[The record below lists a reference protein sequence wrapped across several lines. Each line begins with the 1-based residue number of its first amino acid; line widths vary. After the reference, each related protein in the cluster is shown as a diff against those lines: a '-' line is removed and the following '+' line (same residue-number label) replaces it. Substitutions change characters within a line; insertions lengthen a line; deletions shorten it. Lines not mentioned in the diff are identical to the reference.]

1 MVCVDIHWKKFHN
14 FVSNHSKTCTMKHRS
29 LFFILAIILGT
40 FTLSAQH
47 PLPSHSYLEIF
58 DIETGKHSVIK
69 EFSFVIEAPNWTPDG
84 KWLVVNKGGKLY
96 KIAPDGSTDLIEIN
110 TGDITQ
116 CNNDHVIS
124 ADGSFIGISSNDPSN
139 KRSYNSYVYIVPFEG
154 GEPQR
159 ITPLGP
165 SYLHGISPDGKQ
177 VAYCAFRG
185 EKMEQDIYVMP
196 VKGGKEVR
204 LTDAPGLD
212 DGPEYSP
219 DGKTIWFNSVR
230 SGRMQIWK
238 MDTKGRNQTQMT
250 FDPDMNSWFPHISPD
265 NEKVVYIAY
274 HDYEIDPGS
283 HIADLN
289 VQLRM
294 IPAEGGEPE
303 VLVEFFGG
311 QGSLNVNSWSPDSRK
326 FAYVSY
332 RLTEELEAPAKEM
345 AVQLYSVR
353 SLIGTPELF
362 AKNHDYVLSR
372 LAQMGYTSAEAATY
386 ENGMFSGL
394 SPAQFRKE
402 VEDAGLK
409 LISSHATRPLTR
421 DELASGD
428 YTKAL
433 EWWDECIKA
442 HKEAGIPR
450 LVMSWAPG
458 LNSVAEFK
466 VMAAYLDAIG
476 EKCNNE
482 GIRFG
487 YHNHNQEF
495 KVVEGTTMMDQIM
508 ENTKPENVFF
518 EMDVYW
524 AVVGGVSPVEYM
536 KRYPGRFEVMHI
548 KDKNELGQ
556 SGMVGFDAIFR
567 NFAKAGV
574 EAFVVELEQ
583 ASTPNILKGLR
594 ESALYIRNAEFVKE
608 SYAR

>member
-1 MVCVDIHWKKFHN
+1 
-14 FVSNHSKTCTMKHRS
+14 MKHRS

-536 KRYPGRFEVMHI
+536 KKYPGRFEVMHI

>member
-1 MVCVDIHWKKFHN
+1 M
-14 FVSNHSKTCTMKHRS
+14 
-29 LFFILAIILGT
+29 
-40 FTLSAQH
+40 
-47 PLPSHSYLEIF
+47 
-58 DIETGKHSVIK
+58 IK
-69 EFSFVIEAPNWTPDG
+69 EFPFVIEAPNWTPDG
-84 KWLVVNKGGKLY
+84 KWLVVNKNGKLY

-124 ADGSFIGISSNDPSN
+124 ADGSFIGISSNDPAN
-139 KRSYNSYVYIVPFEG
+139 KRSYNSYVYVVPFEG
-154 GEPQR
+154 GDPKK
-159 ITPLGP
+159 ITPIGP

-212 DGPEYSP
+212 DGPEYSLV
-219 DGKTIWFNSVR
+219 GKTIWFNSVR
-230 SGRMQIWK
+230 TGRMQVWK

-250 FDPDMNSWFPHISPD
+250 FDEDMNSWFPHISPD
-265 NEKVVYIAY
+265 GEKVVYIAY

-294 IPAEGGEPE
+294 IPAEGGESE
-303 VLVEFFGG
+303 VIVEFFGG

-332 RLTEELEAPAKEM
+332 RLTEELEAPSKDM

-386 ENGMFSGL
+386 ENGLFSGFK
-394 SPAQFRKE
+394 PAEFKNE
-402 VEDAGLK
+402 VEEAGLK
-409 LISSHATRPLTR
+409 LISSHATRPLTK
-421 DELASGD
+421 DELSTGD

-433 EWWDECIKA
+433 EWWDACIAA

-450 LVMSWAPG
+450 LVMSWSPG

-466 VMAAYLDAIG
+466 VMAAYLDEVG
-476 EKCNNE
+476 RRCNE
-482 GIRFG
+482 AGIRFG

-495 KVVEGTTMMDQIM
+495 KRVEGTTMMDCIM
-508 ENTKPENVFF
+508 ENTLPENVFF

-536 KRYPGRFEVMHI
+536 KKYPGRFEVMHI

-556 SGMVGFDAIFR
+556 SGMVGFDAIFN

-574 EAFVVELEQ
+574 KAFVVELEQ

-594 ESALYIRNAEFVKE
+594 ESALYLRKASFVKE
-608 SYAR
+608 TYAE